1 MTTSVDGSIG
11 ILTNLVSSSGN
22 VTGGNVL
29 TAGAVSATGNVM
41 AGNIAASGIIST
53 TGNISGTFL
62 LGNGSQMT
70 GVASFASG
78 TAMLFRQTA
87 APTGWTK
94 GVAFNDYALRIVS
107 GNVGNGGGVAFS
119 TAFANTNV
127 GNTTLTTSQI
137 PSHAHDVMI
146 VGGPGSPPSYYYAS
160 TWGGPTPMIA
170 SGSTGG
176 GGSHNHSMTLAVQYV
191 DVIIATKD

>member
-1 MTTSVDGSIG
+1 MTTSVDGSTG
-11 ILTNLVSSSGN
+11 IVTNSISSSGN
-22 VTGGNVL
+22 VIGGNIL
-29 TAGAVSATGNVM
+29 ATGAVSSTGNIT
-41 AGNIAASGIIST
+41 AGNIVAAGVISA

-70 GVASFASG
+70 GVASFAAG
-78 TAMLFRQTA
+78 TAMLFKQSA

-94 GVAFNDYALRIVS
+94 GVTFNDYALRVVS

-127 GNTTLTTSQI
+127 GNTTLATSQI

-170 SGSTGG
+170 SGQSGG